1 MTDPARRPVMADVAD
16 LAGVSIMTVSRVLNG
31 HPHVTAATRE
41 RVEHAVVELGYH
53 ANMAARTLAG
63 GRSHV
68 IGAISVQPE
77 TWGPSRT
84 VFAIEA
90 AAQAA
95 GQLVSFKT
103 AHEPSAS
110 AMREA
115 IDELRGGNAEGIIV
129 VARLRAAVE
138 ALRELDLPVPLLA
151 TYPTAELPLSV
162 GVDQELGA
170 RLATRH
176 LLSLGHERVIH
187 VRGPKGWID
196 ADDRAS
202 GWRKELRS
210 NGATGRTINGDW
222 TPRSGYEAGREIA
235 GDDSATAVFVANDQM
250 ALGVQLAL
258 HEAGRNVPDDV
269 SVVGFDDVPEAGF
282 YIPPLTTVRQDFGE
296 LGRMSVEHLLAAIE
310 GRDVQRATIAP
321 QLVERASTG
330 PPARQGRAPVR
341 AG

>member
-1 MTDPARRPVMADVAD
+1 MRRASSWSPGCA
-16 LAGVSIMTVSRVLNG
+16 
-31 HPHVTAATRE
+31 P
-41 RVEHAVVELGYH
+41 
-53 ANMAARTLAG
+53 
-63 GRSHV
+63 RSKRC
-68 IGAISVQPE
+68 A
-77 TWGPSRT
+77 
-84 VFAIEA
+84 
-90 AAQAA
+90 
-95 GQLVSFKT
+95 K
-103 AHEPSAS
+103 
-110 AMREA
+110 
-115 IDELRGGNAEGIIV
+115 
-129 VARLRAAVE
+129 
-138 ALRELDLPVPLLA
+138 LDLPVPLLA

-176 LLSLGHERVIH
+176 LLALGHERVIH

-210 NGATGRTINGDW
+210 SGATGRTINGDW

-258 HEAGRNVPDDV
+258 HEAGRKVPDDV

>member
-1 MTDPARRPVMADVAD
+1 
-16 LAGVSIMTVSRVLNG
+16 MTVSRVLNG
-31 HPHVTAATRE
+31 HPHVTSATRQ
-41 RVEHAVVELGYH
+41 RVERAVVELGYH

-151 TYPTAELPLSV
+151 TYPTADLPLSV

-196 ADDRAS
+196 ADDRAR

-210 NGATGRTINGDW
+210 SGATGRTINGDW

-250 ALGVQLAL
+250 ALGVQLRIARGRAQGARRRQRRRVRRRAGSGFL
-258 HEAGRNVPDDV
+258 HPAPHHRSPGLR
-269 SVVGFDDVPEAGF
+269 
-282 YIPPLTTVRQDFGE
+282 
-296 LGRMSVEHLLAAIE
+296 
-310 GRDVQRATIAP
+310 RARSD
-321 QLVERASTG
+321 ECRAS
-330 PPARQGRAPVR
+330 ARRHRRSRCATRHHRSPTRR
-341 AG
+341 AGQHRASAL

>member
-1 MTDPARRPVMADVAD
+1 MTTAARRPLMADVAR
-16 LAGVSIMTVSRVLNG
+16 AAAVSTMTVSRVLNG
-31 HPHVTAATRE
+31 HPHVSAATRQ
-41 RVEHAVVELGYH
+41 RVEQAVAELGYH

-68 IGAISVQPE
+68 IGAISVQPA

-95 GQLVSFKT
+95 GHLVSFKT
-103 AHEPSAS
+103 AHEPSVS

-115 IDELRGGNAEGIIV
+115 IDELRGGNAEGVIV
-129 VARLRAAVE
+129 VARLRVAIE
-138 ALRELDLPVPLLA
+138 ALRDLVLPMPLLV
-151 TYPTAELPLSV
+151 TYPTSELPLSV

-176 LLSLGHERVIH
+176 LVSLGHERVIH

-196 ADDRAS
+196 ADDRAN

-210 NGATGRTINGDW
+210 SGATGRMISGDW
-222 TPRSGYEAGREIA
+222 TPSSGYDAGVEIA
-235 GDDSATAVFVANDQM
+235 ADLSATAVFVANDQM

-258 HEAGRNVPDDV
+258 HEAGRSVPDDV

-282 YIPPLTTVRQDFGE
+282 YIPPLTTVRQDFAE
-296 LGRMSVEHLLAAIE
+296 LGRMSVERLLAAIE
-310 GRDVQRATIAP
+310 GRGAQRITIAP
-321 QLVERASTG
+321 QLVQRASTA
-330 PPARQGRAPVR
+330 PPSR
-341 AG
+341 